1 MTAGACFMTAEEQ
14 ETWRQAEKTAYQL
27 LNSVAIRDT
36 FVASKHLDDLAL
48 LIQHLRQIQARERR
62 TGWGEDDG

>member
-1 MTAGACFMTAEEQ
+1 MIMTAEEKGA
-14 ETWRQAEKTAYQL
+14 WAQAQ
-27 LNSVAIRDT
+27 SVAYALLKSVELRDT

-62 TGWGEDDG
+62 TGWEEDDG